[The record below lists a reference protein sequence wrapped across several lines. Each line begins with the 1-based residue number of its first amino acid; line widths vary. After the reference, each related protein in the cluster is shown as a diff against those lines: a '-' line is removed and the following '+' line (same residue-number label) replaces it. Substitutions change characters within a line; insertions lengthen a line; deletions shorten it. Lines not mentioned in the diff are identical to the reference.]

1 MRVSYRDEAA
11 TLGLTVTVGFAHR
24 KVSARRPKEIGMPA
38 NYPGKKLVLAR
49 YGQSHEDAV
58 DNILRLEDSP
68 LPDVTKL
75 EPYDVLVGVR
85 SASVFIHRPADDEWA
100 VSNHAA
106 GALRAGN
113 GI

>member
-1 MRVSYRDEAA
+1 
-11 TLGLTVTVGFAHR
+11 
-24 KVSARRPKEIGMPA
+24 MPA

-85 SASVFIHRPADDEWA
+85 SALVFVHQPADDEWA